1 MTLKFFLLIIL
12 LLLIMTSLQN
22 NSQDFYESD
31 GELLNIYD
39 QPLQECGNN
48 NMSNGS
54 WDNNKKCSELVG
66 GVHQI
71 CVNNIAK
78 NLKNFSLET
87 GQSDWSDKRG
97 GDNHCVCLGAWSLY
111 NTKLNNDKKSKLKGK
126 RVLKCDAIPKIAL
139 SDKYVR
145 KFSQGWNKWNGLEI
159 DNQIK
164 DGVNSL
170 VNQCLYTSE
179 EKSKALKK
187 NYCQF
192 AENIP
197 SLNKTEIY
205 QDLCIEEKV
214 DKNT

>member
-1 MTLKFFLLIIL
+1 MTLKIIITIFL

-31 GELLNIYD
+31 SELLNIYD

-54 WDNNKKCSELVG
+54 WDNNKKCSELDG

-71 CVNNIAK
+71 CVNNIAE

-87 GQSDWSDKRG
+87 GQSDWSDKRE
-97 GDNHCVCLGAWSLY
+97 DNNHCVCLGAWSLY
-111 NTKLNNDKKSKLKGK
+111 NSKLTKDKKNKLKGK
-126 RVLKCDAIPKIAL
+126 RVLKCDAIPKVAL
-139 SDKYVR
+139 SNRYVR
-145 KFSQGWNKWNGLEI
+145 KFSQWNGLEI
-159 DNQIK
+159 ENQIK

-170 VNQCLYTSE
+170 VEECVNTSE
-179 EKSKALKK
+179 EKSKNLKN

-192 AENIP
+192 AKNI
-197 SLNKTEIY
+197 SALNNTETFRK
-205 QDLCIEEKV
+205 LCKKKKI
-214 DKNT
+214 DKNI

>member
-1 MTLKFFLLIIL
+1 MTLKNFVIIIL
-12 LLLIMTSLQN
+12 LILIMISLSN
-22 NSQDFYESD
+22 YKENFFEENE
-31 GELLNIYD
+31 ELLNIYD
-39 QPLQECGNN
+39 KPLQKCGNEI
-48 NMSNGS
+48 MSNGS
-54 WDNNKKCSELVG
+54 WDKSKKCSELDG

-87 GQSDWSDKRG
+87 GQSDWSDKRESN
-97 GDNHCVCLGAWSLY
+97 NHCVCLGAWSLY
-111 NTKLNNDKKSKLKGK
+111 NAKLNKNKKKKLKGK
-126 RVLKCDAIPKIAL
+126 RVLKCDAIPKVAL

-170 VNQCLYTSE
+170 VRECLDTTE
-179 EKSKALKK
+179 ENSKALKK

-192 AENIP
+192 AKNI
-197 SLNKTEIY
+197 SALNKTDVY
-205 QDLCIEEKV
+205 KDLC
-214 DKNT
+214 N